1 MLTHDSDFYNKLFV
15 NILLIYRLDIYKLTA
30 KIKFDFFR
38 KNLKNVLTKT
48 HACGII
54 LGRQEKRA
62 FAGVVQ
68 WQNSSLP
75 SWPCGFDSHHPLL
88 RNGDLCTFSSA
99 G

>member
-1 MLTHDSDFYNKLFV
+1 MLTHDNDFYNKLFV
-15 NILLIYRLDIYKLTA
+15 NILLIIRFNSHKLSRA
-30 KIKFDFFR
+30 LKFVFFR
-38 KNLKNVLTKT
+38 KNLKNVLTKGQ
-48 HACGII
+48 AYDII
-54 LGRQEKRA
+54 LKRQVKRT

-88 RNGDLCTFSSA
+88 RKRRLCTFSSA